1 MQSPIFLPAE
11 QPEEAG
17 VGHAQHK
24 EQCDQCKQ
32 YPDDNIHLVH
42 GQRKMVVHFF
52 FRIHKVFVAVV
63 QQALFALLEI
73 RLLRGQLCLLLCK
86 LFFPGR
92 KGSFP
97 PGKLLCELLP
107 CSVFLCPKHTS

>member
-1 MQSPIFLPAE
+1 M
-11 QPEEAG
+11 
-17 VGHAQHK
+17 GHAQHK

-32 YPDDNIHLVH
+32 YPNDNIHLVH
-42 GQRKMVVHFF
+42 CQRKMVVHFF
-52 FRIHKVFVAVV
+52 FRIHKILVAVV
-63 QQALFALLEI
+63 EQALFALLKI

-97 PGKLLCELLP
+97 PGKLSLALFGRLF
-107 CSVFLCPKHTS
+107 FLCHNVPPDGVFIIIPHKCR